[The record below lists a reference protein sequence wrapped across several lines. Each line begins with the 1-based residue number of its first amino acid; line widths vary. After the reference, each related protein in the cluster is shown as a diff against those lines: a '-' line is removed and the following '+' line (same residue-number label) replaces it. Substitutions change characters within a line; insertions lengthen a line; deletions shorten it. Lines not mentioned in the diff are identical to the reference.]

1 MGANPFKPTAGKN
14 PPIIIGRDEV
24 IEEFAEGLENGPG
37 APGRLMRVSGMRG
50 MGKTVLLNEI
60 GSYARAL
67 GWTVLD
73 ETASEGFCDR
83 LLAAAN
89 PDRRVGRIT
98 AGPSILGVSLG
109 TVELDRATLSLRE
122 ALGALAKRDN
132 SGVLITLDEVQD
144 ASLDEMRALSVAI
157 QHIIREDRNIA
168 FVFAGLPSM
177 IENVVNGRTL
187 TFLRRAAPVEVGPVD
202 IEEVAQSFART
213 MAETGMAIA
222 QEVCEELAESTQ
234 GYPFMV
240 QLVGY
245 YVWQA
250 ARKAGT
256 DTVDKQQAQEGT
268 LRARR
273 RFDATVIEPVLQRL
287 PGTAISYLLAMA
299 SDGAKPSESG
309 EVARRLGKTLQQVST
324 VRARLMREDVIESR
338 SWGRVSFAI
347 PHMADYLN
355 EHRDELEAEIASL

>member
-1 MGANPFKPTAGKN
+1 M
-14 PPIIIGRDEV
+14 
-24 IEEFAEGLENGPG
+24 GPG
-37 APGRLMRVSGMRG
+37 PPGRLMRVSGMRG

-109 TVELDRATLSLRE
+109 TVELDRAALSLRE

-132 SGVLITLDEVQD
+132 PGVLIILDEVQD

-177 IENVVNGRTL
+177 IET
-187 TFLRRAAPVEVGPVD
+187 
-202 IEEVAQSFART
+202 
-213 MAETGMAIA
+213 
-222 QEVCEELAESTQ
+222 
-234 GYPFMV
+234 
-240 QLVGY
+240 
-245 YVWQA
+245 W
-250 ARKAGT
+250 
-256 DTVDKQQAQEGT
+256 
-268 LRARR
+268 
-273 RFDATVIEPVLQRL
+273 
-287 PGTAISYLLAMA
+287 
-299 SDGAKPSESG
+299 
-309 EVARRLGKTLQQVST
+309 
-324 VRARLMREDVIESR
+324 
-338 SWGRVSFAI
+338 
-347 PHMADYLN
+347 
-355 EHRDELEAEIASL
+355 

>member
-1 MGANPFKPTAGKN
+1 M
-14 PPIIIGRDEV
+14 
-24 IEEFAEGLENGPG
+24 GPG
-37 APGRLMRVSGMRG
+37 PPGRLMRVSGMRG

-109 TVELDRATLSLRE
+109 TVELDRAALSLRE

-187 TFLRRAAPVEVGPVD
+187 TFLRRAVPVELGPVD
-202 IEEVAQSFART
+202 IEEVAGVSGRQDERKRRKKR
-213 MAETGMAIA
+213 MICVIA
-222 QEVCEELAESTQ
+222 VFILLS
-234 GYPFMV
+234 
-240 QLVGY
+240 L
-245 YVWQA
+245 
-250 ARKAGT
+250 
-256 DTVDKQQAQEGT
+256 EG
-268 LRARR
+268 
-273 RFDATVIEPVLQRL
+273 Q
-287 PGTAISYLLAMA
+287 
-299 SDGAKPSESG
+299 K
-309 EVARRLGKTLQQVST
+309 
-324 VRARLMREDVIESR
+324 
-338 SWGRVSFAI
+338 
-347 PHMADYLN
+347 
-355 EHRDELEAEIASL
+355 